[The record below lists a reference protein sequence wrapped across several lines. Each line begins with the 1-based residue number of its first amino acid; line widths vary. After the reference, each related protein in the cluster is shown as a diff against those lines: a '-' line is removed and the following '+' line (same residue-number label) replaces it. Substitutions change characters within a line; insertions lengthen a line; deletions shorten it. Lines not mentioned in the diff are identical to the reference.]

1 MKYIYRAQSCRLLLF
16 YILFISSF
24 ILNVFLL
31 VKEYIFTELD
41 MELDGEF
48 YSGFDPVAIS
58 DQISVFNHAKHR
70 EVECKYFTP
79 SFNISVDRYPKLSEL
94 LKHVNFNRYN
104 QLYNVGVYLIDTVR
118 SNKRLNV
125 LEVSGSNEILKTLL
139 GKGNSF
145 KKISYPEYNVL
156 NLHKKI
162 EANKYDWVILD
173 QVLEHIENPFQ
184 AMIQL
189 WRVLKPGGKLILLVP
204 SFYVYHYGPWD
215 YWRFTCDSLKVLV
228 APFESVELCGSYR
241 SRDFVRL
248 YIDKWPSLRKN
259 NPFNPWKDAE
269 VAQVLSAQ
277 PSIRHMRWER
287 NSPKPYGAG
296 SPVYGDYMIS
306 SWIVAK
312 K

>member
-1 MKYIYRAQSCRLLLF
+1 MLLIFRNCSFVLFSYADNPFFFSALGKMKYIYRAQSCRLLLF

-156 NLHKKI
+156 NLHKRTEFPMKFSTLKNKKGQTGILAIPKI
-162 EANKYDWVILD
+162 TE
-173 QVLEHIENPFQ
+173 
-184 AMIQL
+184 
-189 WRVLKPGGKLILLVP
+189 
-204 SFYVYHYGPWD
+204 S
-215 YWRFTCDSLKVLV
+215 DSL
-228 APFESVELCGSYR
+228 
-241 SRDFVRL
+241 
-248 YIDKWPSLRKN
+248 
-259 NPFNPWKDAE
+259 
-269 VAQVLSAQ
+269 
-277 PSIRHMRWER
+277 
-287 NSPKPYGAG
+287 
-296 SPVYGDYMIS
+296 
-306 SWIVAK
+306 
-312 K
+312 